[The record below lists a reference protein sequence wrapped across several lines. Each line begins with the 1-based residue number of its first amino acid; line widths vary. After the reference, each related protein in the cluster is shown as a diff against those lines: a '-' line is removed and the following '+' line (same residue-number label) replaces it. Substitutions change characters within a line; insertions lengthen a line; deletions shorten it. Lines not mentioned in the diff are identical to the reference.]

1 MPDVNEEDK
10 REKGS
15 LEIIDVLQSWNMFG
29 KRKDQK
35 DGGQQRAAK
44 DESKRHLVFT
54 KNEVGNSQGV
64 GRETGKFWLQHHI
77 ASNEKQFAQ
86 NMWGNI

>member
-1 MPDVNEEDK
+1 
-10 REKGS
+10 
-15 LEIIDVLQSWNMFG
+15 MFG
-29 KRKDQK
+29 KGKDQK

-54 KNEVGNSQGV
+54 KNELGNSQGV

-77 ASNEKQFAQ
+77 AQMKSNLLKICEVTFK
-86 NMWGNI
+86 